1 MNFCSLGFSFD
12 GFRWVIIKLRF
23 HHRWTPFGFFFCN
36 ITVAIVTRFDNIR
49 SFPRLPAPEDTIH
62 FALDIKKILHQCC
75 RVPEFHIPWPQ
86 TNAEPDWDVYQR
98 PLYRAEGR
106 SDVFSVVFTSDEK
119 KKGQVYH
126 SAAIQPKSMPLF
138 AKVSQTLSSW
148 EGIRIKIYA

>member
-1 MNFCSLGFSFD
+1 MNFCSLGFSFY

-23 HHRWTPFGFFFCN
+23 HHRWTPFVFFFCN
-36 ITVAIVTRFDNIR
+36 ISVAIVTRFDTTR

-62 FALDIKKILHQCC
+62 FALDIKKVLYQCC
-75 RVPEFHIPWPQ
+75 RVPELHIPWPQ
-86 TNAEPDWDVYQR
+86 TIEHSKVKGRNAELDWNVYQR

-119 KKGQVYH
+119 KKGQLYH

-138 AKVSQTLSSW
+138 AKVS
-148 EGIRIKIYA
+148 